1 MPFLS
6 RYSAVSARRAR
17 RLVVEFGGTQ
27 KANSGPGGAA
37 GVLAR
42 VAGRPV
48 SQPPGEAFFGSA
60 GDGAGTPRRAASADV
75 R

>member
-27 KANSGPGGAA
+27 KANSGPE
-37 GVLAR
+37 AR
-42 VAGRPV
+42 QACSRGSLAGR
-48 SQPPGEAFFGSA
+48 
-60 GDGAGTPRRAASADV
+60 
-75 R
+75 